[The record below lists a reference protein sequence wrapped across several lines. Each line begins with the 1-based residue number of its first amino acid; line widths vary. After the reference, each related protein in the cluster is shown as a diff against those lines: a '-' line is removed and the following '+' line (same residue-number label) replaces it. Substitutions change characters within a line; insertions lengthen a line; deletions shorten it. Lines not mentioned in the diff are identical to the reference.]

1 MSNRPD
7 LLKATEVTPQI
18 MLSCE
23 YWASSWS
30 ARMSYNLTV
39 ASSEPVQKA
48 VPWGKNYIFFVKFVI
63 VVVVDFHEI
72 FDFLFF
78 GERSVSKSRES
89 EIEKRKRDQRLVRYF
104 NK

>member
-1 MSNRPD
+1 M
-7 LLKATEVTPQI
+7 
-18 MLSCE
+18 
-23 YWASSWS
+23 
-30 ARMSYNLTV
+30 
-39 ASSEPVQKA
+39 
-48 VPWGKNYIFFVKFVI
+48 I

-72 FDFLFF
+72 FFKFFFIRFIVDFLFF